1 MSGREENS
9 HEHECPGIG
18 NKTTGVLSGR
28 SSRECALDYRNV
40 NDLSG
45 QLAVI
50 TGGASGIGLEAARAL
65 GQCGAKLELLDLNQ
79 DTLDKAK
86 AELSGKGYEVGTSVL
101 DVTDP
106 DAVNRV
112 AAEVKARSGAPDI
125 LLNSAGIALLHGA
138 TEVSDADWL
147 KVMDVNVN
155 GTFWAC
161 RAFGAQMIE
170 AGRGS
175 VINMGS
181 MSGTIVNRP
190 QFASSYMTS
199 KGAIHQLTKAL
210 AVEWAKTG
218 VRVNALAPG
227 YIATEMTLGMRAR
240 PELFDVWLD
249 MTPMG
254 RCGEPEEVAALI
266 VFLASPASTY
276 MTGSIV
282 AIDGGYTAL

>member
-1 MSGREENS
+1 M
-9 HEHECPGIG
+9 
-18 NKTTGVLSGR
+18 
-28 SSRECALDYRNV
+28 DYRNA
-40 NDLSG
+40 NNLDG
-45 QLAVI
+45 KLAVI

-65 GQCGAKLELLDLNQ
+65 GQCGAALEILDL
-79 DTLDKAK
+79 DAAALDKAADMLRGEGCK
-86 AELSGKGYEVGTSVL
+86 VATSVL

-106 DAVNRV
+106 KAVKHI
-112 AAEVKARSGAPDI
+112 ADEIQSRSGAPDI
-125 LLNSAGIALLHGA
+125 LLNSAGIARLHTA
-138 TEVSDADWL
+138 TEVSDEEWRL
-147 KVMDVNVN
+147 VMDINVN
-155 GTFWAC
+155 GTFWCC
-161 RAFGAQMIE
+161 REFGAQMVE

-181 MSGTIVNRP
+181 MSGNIINKP
-190 QFASSYMTS
+190 QFASSYMVS
-199 KGAIHQLTKAL
+199 KGAVHQLTKAL
-210 AVEWAKTG
+210 AVEWAKKG

-227 YIATEMTLGMRAR
+227 YIATEMTLAMRAR

>member
-1 MSGREENS
+1 M
-9 HEHECPGIG
+9 
-18 NKTTGVLSGR
+18 
-28 SSRECALDYRNV
+28 DYRNA
-40 NDLSG
+40 NDLTG
-45 QLAVI
+45 KLAVI

-65 GQCGAKLELLDLNQ
+65 GQCGAKLELLDFNSEAL
-79 DTLDKAK
+79 DTA
-86 AELSGKGYEVGTSVL
+86 ATELSSAGYGVGTALL

-106 DAVNRV
+106 QAVNAV
-112 AAEVKARSGAPDI
+112 SESIKARSGTPDI
-125 LLNSAGIALLHGA
+125 LLNSAGIARLHSA
-138 TEVSDADWL
+138 TEISDADWQL
-147 KVMDVNVN
+147 VMDVNVN
-155 GTFWAC
+155 GTFYCC
-161 RAFGAQMIE
+161 RAFGAQMVE

-175 VINMGS
+175 IINMGS
-181 MSGTIVNRP
+181 MSGSIINRP
-190 QFASSYMTS
+190 QFASSYMVS

-266 VFLASPASTY
+266 VFLASQASTY